1 MSNKDL
7 FNQKY
12 FPKFERYNFNDKIVS
27 FYHSMYHDVDGDVE
41 FRSLVKS
48 LHESNIE
55 KEYFKNMLLYIQRK
69 LYLGEPLNICLNSAN
84 EVFDIIITPCETL
97 NEKGTELTLDDYYD
111 VEEWTVEREDN
122 DDPQSRQYM
131 LCKTCD
137 FATDNTVKFAEH
149 KCDIEIFWSNCS

>member
-1 MSNKDL
+1 MNKDL
-7 FNQKY
+7 FNQKD
-12 FPKFERYNFNDKIVS
+12 FPEWKGYNITDEKIKFVKELWLN
-27 FYHSMYHDVDGDVE
+27 DVD
-41 FRSLVKS
+41 LMAKTI
-48 LHESNIE
+48 HETMLKARYYQDI
-55 KEYFKNMLLYIQRK
+55 LLYIQRK
-69 LYLGEPLNICLNSAN
+69 LYLGEPLNLCLNSSN
-84 EVFDIIITPCETL
+84 EIFDIMITECETL

>member
-1 MSNKDL
+1 MNKYL
-7 FNQKY
+7 FNQKE
-12 FPKFERYNFNDKIVS
+12 FPEWKGYNITNEKIKFVKELWLN
-27 FYHSMYHDVDGDVE
+27 DVD
-41 FRSLVKS
+41 LITKT
-48 LHESNIE
+48 LHETMLKAGYYQDI
-55 KEYFKNMLLYIQRK
+55 LLYIQRK
-69 LYLGEPLNICLNSAN
+69 LYLGEPLNLCLNSAN

-137 FATDNTVKFAEH
+137 FTTDNTFKFTEH